1 MANHRILDRVVNT
14 YGIAVGIEAIAW
26 RLYIIYCVWIAVEMV
41 VIYFFF
47 VETAGKTLEELGEIF
62 EAPNPR
68 KASTKK
74 VRVGLDEDGRV
85 VGVES

>member
-1 MANHRILDRVVNT
+1 MT
-14 YGIAVGIEAIAW
+14 
-26 RLYIIYCVWIAVEMV
+26 

-47 VETAGKTLEELGEIF
+47 VETAGKTLEEMSEIF

-68 KASTKK
+68 KASIKK

-85 VGVES
+85 IDVVS